1 MKRNPIF
8 CAIDTGDADLAR
20 SLVAQVSAL
29 VGGIKLGLE
38 FFAANG
44 PKGVQELMADVAL
57 PLFLDLKFHDI
68 PNTVAGAL
76 RGVMTLAPAFTTV
89 HAAGGGAMVR
99 AAVEEAEGRSKI
111 LAVTLLTSLGED
123 DLPSLG
129 VNGGVSDQ
137 VRRLADLAIEA
148 GADGLVCSPLE
159 ITALRTQLGEGPV
172 LMVPGIRP
180 AGADADDQ
188 SRILTPRQAIAAGA
202 SHLVIGRPITGQV
215 DPAAALRAILASL
228 ETA

>member
-215 DPAAALRAILASL
+215 DPAAALSAILASL

>member
-1 MKRNPIF
+1 
-8 CAIDTGDADLAR
+8 
-20 SLVAQVSAL
+20 
-29 VGGIKLGLE
+29 
-38 FFAANG
+38 
-44 PKGVQELMADVAL
+44 
-57 PLFLDLKFHDI
+57 
-68 PNTVAGAL
+68 
-76 RGVMTLAPAFTTV
+76 MTLAPAFTTV